1 MRVVSGAA
9 YTLFAMSS
17 LFDDD
22 FLADLARAGG
32 EPPPEEPEIPEE
44 APGDPTVPAGQAPEQ
59 VPHDLFEGWDLA
71 PSAGPG
77 PAAGFGERA
86 GRAGADA
93 YGEEPYGEPEAYYR
107 NGAPR
112 PAVDPAALLEG
123 MNEQQR
129 AAVVHAGSPLL
140 IVAGAGSGKTRVLT
154 HRIAH
159 LLGARRAHPGEIL
172 AITFTNKAAGEM
184 KERVTDLV
192 GQRANAM
199 WVSTFHSAC
208 VRILRRES
216 KKLGFTS
223 SFSIYDAADS
233 KRLMALVCHD
243 LDLDPK
249 RFPPKSFSA
258 KISNLKNEL
267 IDEETYAAQVG
278 GDGAG
283 SGGGFEKT
291 LAEAY
296 TMYQARLREA
306 NALDFDDIIMTTV
319 HLLQAFP
326 DVSEHY
332 RRRFRHVLV
341 DEYQDT
347 NHAQYTLVRE
357 LVGPAESA
365 AELCVVGDADQSI
378 YAFRGATIRNILQ
391 FEEDYPNATTILLEQ
406 NYRSTQTILSAANA
420 VIERNENR
428 RPKNLWT
435 DAGAGATIT
444 GYVADTEHDE
454 AQFVADEIDRL
465 TDAGDARAG
474 DVAVFYRTNAQSRVF
489 EEVFI
494 RVGLPYKVVGG
505 VRFYERKEVRDI
517 LAYLR
522 VLANPEDTV
531 PLRRILNVPKRGIGE
546 RAKAM
551 IDALAQRERI
561 SFAQALRR
569 VDEAYGMAARSVN
582 AVKRLNVLLEDLRT
596 IVESGVGPVTV
607 LEAVLE
613 RTGYLAELQAS
624 TDPQD
629 ETRVENLQELAAV
642 ALEFEQERGVTPGEP
657 VDAGARP
664 AAGYAGAGE
673 TAAPAAVAE
682 GVVARGVEAGA
693 GANFGAAGGPDE
705 SDTAVRPVAAQAA
718 AVGAEDA
725 AAAGAGA
732 TTGTLADFLDKV
744 ALVADSD
751 QIPDEDAEGTGVI
764 TLMTLH
770 TAKGLEFP
778 VVFLTGLEDGV
789 FPHMRALGQVN
800 ELEEERRLAYV
811 GITRARERLY
821 LTRSTMRSAWG
832 QPAYNPLS
840 RFLDE
845 IPDQFLT
852 WKRTG
857 PAMPSASMSS
867 VASSLSSSLSASARS
882 GGGRGTSNAFPTR
895 RVKDRPVVSLAVG
908 DRVTH
913 DSFGLGTVVGVKGS
927 GDAAEATID
936 FGEEKPKRLL
946 LRYAPVEKL

>member
-1 MRVVSGAA
+1 
-9 YTLFAMSS
+9 MSS
-17 LFDDD
+17 LFDDS
-22 FLADLARAGG
+22 FLADLGPKG
-32 EPPPEEPEIPEE
+32 EEEPPPPPEDEHGPAPEEIP
-44 APGDPTVPAGQAPEQ
+44 A
-59 VPHDLFEGWDLA
+59 DLFGGRFDA
-71 PSAGPG
+71 PAP
-77 PAAGFGERA
+77 R
-86 GRAGADA
+86 D
-93 YGEEPYGEPEAYYR
+93 AYYR
-107 NGAPR
+107 DGAAR
-112 PAVDPAALLEG
+112 PPVDAAALLEG
-123 MNEQQR
+123 LNDQQK
-129 AAVVHAGSPLL
+129 AAVVHTGSPLL

-159 LLGARRAHPGEIL
+159 LLAERHVHPGQIL

-184 KERVTDLV
+184 KERVEELV
-192 GQRANAM
+192 GPRANAM

-233 KRLMALVCHD
+233 KRLMALVCRD

-267 IDEETYAAQVG
+267 IDEETFAGTAAE
-278 GDGAG
+278 
-283 SGGGFEKT
+283 GFDKT

-296 TMYQARLREA
+296 AMYQSRLREA

-326 DVSEHY
+326 DVAEHY

-357 LVGPAESA
+357 LVGTSPTLGSARAGGPPSPDIPA

-391 FEEDYPNATTILLEQ
+391 FEEDYPDATTILLEQ
-406 NYRSTQTILSAANA
+406 NYRSSQTILSAANA

-435 DAGAGATIT
+435 DAGTGSKIT

-465 TDAGDARAG
+465 TDAGDAKAG

-489 EEVFI
+489 EEIFI

-505 VRFYERKEVRDI
+505 VRFYERKEVRDV

-522 VLANPEDTV
+522 VLANPEDSV

-546 RAKAM
+546 RAEAM
-551 IDALAQRERI
+551 IDALSSREKI
-561 SFAQALRR
+561 TFPQALRR
-569 VDEAYGMAARSVN
+569 VDEAYGMAARSAN
-582 AVKRLNVLLEDLRT
+582 AVKRFNVLMEELRT
-596 IVESGVGPVTV
+596 IVESGAGPATV

-629 ETRVENLQELAAV
+629 ETRIENLQELAAV
-642 ALEFEQERGVTPGEP
+642 ALEFEQDRG
-657 VDAGARP
+657 
-664 AAGYAGAGE
+664 
-673 TAAPAAVAE
+673 
-682 GVVARGVEAGA
+682 
-693 GANFGAAGGPDE
+693 
-705 SDTAVRPVAAQAA
+705 
-718 AVGAEDA
+718 EDDP
-725 AAAGAGA
+725 
-732 TTGTLADFLDKV
+732 GTLSEFLEQV

-751 QIPDEDAEGTGVI
+751 QIPDEDEEGSGVI

-778 VVFLTGLEDGV
+778 VVFLSGMEDGV
-789 FPHMRALGQVN
+789 FPHMRALGQVK

-821 LTRSTMRSAWG
+821 VTRSTMRSAWG
-832 QPAYNPLS
+832 QPSYNPPS
-840 RFLDE
+840 RFLEE
-845 IPDQFLT
+845 IPADHME

-857 PAMPSASMSS
+857 PATPSASMGGLSS
-867 VASSLSSSLSASARS
+867 RGGGGGFGAGIGASLSSARS
-882 GGGRGTSNAFPTR
+882 KGPSGFATR
-895 RVKDRPVVSLAVG
+895 RSADRQVVALAVG

-927 GDAAEATID
+927 GDNAEATID
-936 FGEEKPKRLL
+936 FGGEKPKRLL

>member
-1 MRVVSGAA
+1 
-9 YTLFAMSS
+9 MSS
-17 LFDDD
+17 LFDDS
-22 FLADLARAGG
+22 FLAGLQHSEE
-32 EPPPEEPEIPEE
+32 EPPPPPE
-44 APGDPTVPAGQAPEQ
+44 DSAPEA
-59 VPHDLFEGWDLA
+59 VPEDLF
-71 PSAGPG
+71 AGVFDGSP
-77 PAAGFGERA
+77 PPR
-86 GRAGADA
+86 D
-93 YGEEPYGEPEAYYR
+93 AYYR
-107 NGAPR
+107 DGAHR
-112 PAVDPAALLEG
+112 PVIDSAALLDGLNTE
-123 MNEQQR
+123 QR

-159 LLGARRAHPGEIL
+159 LLAERGVHPGQIL

-184 KERVTDLV
+184 KERVEQLV
-192 GQRANAM
+192 GPRANAM
-199 WVSTFHSAC
+199 WVMTFHSAC

-233 KRLMALVCHD
+233 KRLMALVCRD

-249 RFPPKSFSA
+249 RFPPKAFTA
-258 KISNLKNEL
+258 KVSNLKNEL
-267 IDEETYAAQVG
+267 IDEETFAGQAA
-278 GDGAG
+278 D
-283 SGGGFEKT
+283 GFEKT
-291 LAEAY
+291 LAQAY
-296 TMYQARLREA
+296 AMYQSRLREA

-326 DVSEHY
+326 DVAEHY

-357 LVGPAESA
+357 LVGPAGEGDA
-365 AELCVVGDADQSI
+365 PAELCVVGDADQSI

-420 VIERNENR
+420 VIERNESR

-435 DAGAGATIT
+435 NAGTGARIT

-465 TDAGDARAG
+465 TDAGDAKAG
-474 DVAVFYRTNAQSRVF
+474 DVAIFYRTNAQSRVF
-489 EEVFI
+489 EEIFI

-505 VRFYERKEVRDI
+505 VRFYERKEVRDV

-531 PLRRILNVPKRGIGE
+531 PLRRILNVPKRGIGD
-546 RAKAM
+546 RAEAM
-551 IDALAQRERI
+551 IDALSMREKI
-561 SFAQALRR
+561 TFPQALRR
-569 VDEAYGMAARSVN
+569 VDEAYGMAARSAN
-582 AVKRLNVLLEDLRT
+582 AVKRFNTLMEELRT
-596 IVESGVGPVTV
+596 IVESGAGPAVV

-629 ETRVENLQELAAV
+629 ETRIENLQELAAV
-642 ALEFEQERGVTPGEP
+642 ALEFEQERGEEE
-657 VDAGARP
+657 GA
-664 AAGYAGAGE
+664 
-673 TAAPAAVAE
+673 
-682 GVVARGVEAGA
+682 
-693 GANFGAAGGPDE
+693 
-705 SDTAVRPVAAQAA
+705 
-718 AVGAEDA
+718 
-725 AAAGAGA
+725 
-732 TTGTLADFLDKV
+732 GTLAEFLEKV

-751 QIPDEDAEGTGVI
+751 QIPDEDEDGSGVI

-778 VVFLTGLEDGV
+778 VVFLTGMEDGV
-789 FPHMRALGQVN
+789 FPHMRALGQVK

-821 LTRSTMRSAWG
+821 LTRAAMRSAWG
-832 QPAYNPLS
+832 QPSYNPPS
-840 RFLDE
+840 RFLEE
-845 IPDQFLT
+845 IPDQHLE

-857 PAMPSASMSS
+857 PMAAPAGPTSGIT
-867 VASSLSSSLSASARS
+867 SSLSSSRARS
-882 GGGRGTSNAFPTR
+882 GPSGFATR
-895 RVKDRPVVSLAVG
+895 RTSDRPTVTLVVG

-913 DSFGLGTVVGVKGS
+913 DQFGLGTVTAVEGVGDQAK
-927 GDAAEATID
+927 ATVD
-936 FGEEKPKRLL
+936 FGDERPKKLL

>member
-1 MRVVSGAA
+1 
-9 YTLFAMSS
+9 MSS

-22 FLADLARAGG
+22 FLPGLHVAPEPADPDA
-32 EPPPEEPEIPEE
+32 PPPPDDPEYGG
-44 APGDPTVPAGQAPEQ
+44 APAR
-59 VPHDLFEGWDLA
+59 
-71 PSAGPG
+71 
-77 PAAGFGERA
+77 ER
-86 GRAGADA
+86 D
-93 YGEEPYGEPEAYYR
+93 AYYR
-107 NGAPR
+107 DGAPR
-112 PAVDPAALLEG
+112 PATDPAQLLEG
-123 MNEQQR
+123 LNEQQR
-129 AAVVHAGSPLL
+129 AAVEHSGGPLL

-159 LLGARRAHPGEIL
+159 LLAARDVHPGAIL

-184 KERVTDLV
+184 KERVEALV
-192 GQRANAM
+192 GPRAKAM

-216 KKLGFTS
+216 KVLGFTS

-233 KRLMALVCHD
+233 KRLMALVCRD

-249 RFPPKSFSA
+249 QFPPKSFSA

-267 IDEETYAAQVG
+267 VDEETF
-278 GDGAG
+278 AG
-283 SGGGFEKT
+283 QAENPFEKK

-296 TMYQARLREA
+296 ALYQARLREA

-319 HLLQAFP
+319 NLLQAFP
-326 DVSEHY
+326 DVAEHY

-357 LVGPAESA
+357 LVGTGESA
-365 AELCVVGDADQSI
+365 GADGPAATPMAELCVVGDADQSI

-391 FEEDYPNATTILLEQ
+391 FEEDYPQARTILLEQ
-406 NYRSTQTILSAANA
+406 NYRSTQNILSAANA
-420 VIERNENR
+420 VIERNAGR
-428 RPKNLWT
+428 RAKNLWT
-435 DAGAGATIT
+435 QSGDGPVIV
-444 GYVADTEHDE
+444 GYTADQEHDE

-465 TDAGDARAG
+465 TDAGDARPG

-505 VRFYERKEVRDI
+505 VRFYERREVRDV

-522 VLANPEDTV
+522 VLANPEDAV

-546 RAKAM
+546 RAEAM
-551 IDALAQRERI
+551 IDALALREKV
-561 SFAQALRR
+561 SFAAALRR
-569 VDEAYGMAARSVN
+569 VDEAYGMAARSAN
-582 AVKRLNVLLEDLRT
+582 AVKRFNTLMDELRT
-596 IVESGVGPVTV
+596 VVESGAGPAVV

-642 ALEFEQERGVTPGEP
+642 ALEFEQEQGEGEP
-657 VDAGARP
+657 GSL
-664 AAGYAGAGE
+664 
-673 TAAPAAVAE
+673 AE
-682 GVVARGVEAGA
+682 
-693 GANFGAAGGPDE
+693 
-705 SDTAVRPVAAQAA
+705 
-718 AVGAEDA
+718 
-725 AAAGAGA
+725 
-732 TTGTLADFLDKV
+732 FLERV

-751 QIPDEDAEGTGVI
+751 QIPDDDEDNGGVI

-778 VVFLTGLEDGV
+778 VVFLTGMEDGV
-789 FPHMRALGQVN
+789 FPHMRALGEVK

-821 LTRSTMRSAWG
+821 LTRSMMRSAWG
-832 QPAYNPLS
+832 QPAYNPPS
-840 RFLDE
+840 RFLEE
-845 IPDQFLT
+845 IPAALID

-857 PAMPSASMSS
+857 SDAKGFGGGGGSA
-867 VASSLSSSLSASARS
+867 ASKAAASLSSTLGS
-882 GGGRGTSNAFPTR
+882 GTGAGRRGAGGFATR
-895 RVKDRPVVSLAVG
+895 RGAGDRPVISLKVG

-913 DSFGLGTVVGVKGS
+913 DQFGLGTVISVTGQP
-927 GDAAEATID
+927 GDEKATID
-936 FGEEKPKRLL
+936 FGDERPKQLL

>member
-1 MRVVSGAA
+1 
-9 YTLFAMSS
+9 MSS
-17 LFDDD
+17 LFDDS
-22 FLADLARAGG
+22 FLADLQAPRAHEE
-32 EPPPEEPEIPEE
+32 EPPPPPE
-44 APGDPTVPAGQAPEQ
+44 DDHAPES
-59 VPHDLFEGWDLA
+59 VPDDLFGGKFDV
-71 PSAGPG
+71 PPD
-77 PAAGFGERA
+77 R
-86 GRAGADA
+86 D
-93 YGEEPYGEPEAYYR
+93 AYYR
-107 NGAPR
+107 DGAPR
-112 PAVDPAALLEG
+112 PAIDAAALLEG
-123 MNEQQR
+123 LNENQR
-129 AAVVHAGSPLL
+129 AAVVHSDTPLL

-159 LLGARRAHPGEIL
+159 LLAERNVHPGQIL

-184 KERVTDLV
+184 KERVEQLV
-192 GQRANAM
+192 GPRANAM
-199 WVSTFHSAC
+199 WVMTFHSAC

-216 KKLGFTS
+216 KRLGFTS

-233 KRLMALVCHD
+233 KRLMALVCRD

-267 IDEETYAAQVG
+267 IDEEDFAAQAS
-278 GDGAG
+278 D
-283 SGGGFEKT
+283 GFEKT
-291 LAEAY
+291 LAQAY
-296 TMYQARLREA
+296 VLYQSRLREA
-306 NALDFDDIIMTTV
+306 NALDFDDLIMTTV
-319 HLLQAFP
+319 NLLRAFP
-326 DVSEHY
+326 DVAEHY

-347 NHAQYTLVRE
+347 NHAQYALVRE
-357 LVGPAESA
+357 LVGTREHPVDVPPSEDDIPP

-391 FEEDYPNATTILLEQ
+391 FEEDYPDATTILLEQ
-406 NYRSTQTILSAANA
+406 NYRSTQTILTAANA
-420 VIERNENR
+420 VIERNESR

-435 DAGAGATIT
+435 NAGAGARIT

-465 TDAGDARAG
+465 TDAGDAKAG

-505 VRFYERKEVRDI
+505 VRFYERKEVRDV

-531 PLRRILNVPKRGIGE
+531 PLRRILNVPKRGIGD
-546 RAKAM
+546 RAEAM
-551 IDALAQRERI
+551 IDALSQREKI
-561 SFAQALRR
+561 SFPQALKR
-569 VDEAYGMAARSVN
+569 VDEAYGMAARSTN
-582 AVKRLNVLLEDLRT
+582 AVKRFNTLMEELRT
-596 IVESGVGPVTV
+596 IVESGAGPATV

-629 ETRVENLQELAAV
+629 ETRIENLQELAAV
-642 ALEFEQERGVTPGEP
+642 ALEFEQESGE
-657 VDAGARP
+657 
-664 AAGYAGAGE
+664 GE
-673 TAAPAAVAE
+673 AS
-682 GVVARGVEAGA
+682 
-693 GANFGAAGGPDE
+693 GG
-705 SDTAVRPVAAQAA
+705 
-718 AVGAEDA
+718 
-725 AAAGAGA
+725 
-732 TTGTLADFLDKV
+732 LADFLERV

-751 QIPDEDAEGTGVI
+751 QIPDEDEDGSGVI

-778 VVFLTGLEDGV
+778 VVFLTGMEDGV
-789 FPHMRALGQVN
+789 FPHMRSLGQTK

-821 LTRSTMRSAWG
+821 LTRSSMRSAWG
-832 QPAYNPLS
+832 QPSYNPPS
-840 RFLDE
+840 RFLEE
-845 IPDQFLT
+845 IPAAHVD

-857 PAMPSASMSS
+857 ATAPVSSGPAAG
-867 VASSLSSSLSASARS
+867 VAASLSSSRSRSSASGAS
-882 GGGRGTSNAFPTR
+882 GFATR
-895 RVKDRPVVSLAVG
+895 RTAEKPVVALAVG

-913 DSFGLGTVVGVKGS
+913 DQFGLGTVMAVKGT
-927 GDAAEATID
+927 GANAEATID
-936 FGEEKPKRLL
+936 FGEAKPKRLL

>member
-1 MRVVSGAA
+1 
-9 YTLFAMSS
+9 MSS
-17 LFDDD
+17 LFDDS
-22 FLADLARAGG
+22 FLASLQNHSSE
-32 EPPPEEPEIPEE
+32 EPPPPPEDDEHHAHGAPAAEE
-44 APGDPTVPAGQAPEQ
+44 
-59 VPHDLFEGWDLA
+59 VPHDLFGGHFDVPPTRDA
-71 PSAGPG
+71 HYRDG
-77 PAAGFGERA
+77 AARPVV
-86 GRAGADA
+86 DA
-93 YGEEPYGEPEAYYR
+93 
-107 NGAPR
+107 
-112 PAVDPAALLEG
+112 AALLEG
-123 MNEQQR
+123 LNEQQR
-129 AAVVHAGSPLL
+129 AAVVHTGSPLL

-159 LLGARRAHPGEIL
+159 LLATRHVHPGQIL

-184 KERVTDLV
+184 KERVEQLV
-192 GQRANAM
+192 GPRANAM
-199 WVSTFHSAC
+199 WVMTFHSAC

-216 KKLGFTS
+216 KRLGFTS

-233 KRLMALVCHD
+233 KRLMALVCRD

-249 RFPPKSFSA
+249 KFPPKSFNA

-267 IDEETYAAQVG
+267 IDEETFADQAA
-278 GDGAG
+278 D
-283 SGGGFEKT
+283 GFEKT

-296 TMYQARLREA
+296 RMYQARLREA

-326 DVSEHY
+326 DVAEHY

-357 LVGPAESA
+357 LVGTGYDDLDP

-420 VIERNENR
+420 VIERNESR

-435 DAGAGATIT
+435 NAGAGAQIT

-465 TDAGDARAG
+465 TDTGDAKAG

-489 EEVFI
+489 EEIFI

-505 VRFYERKEVRDI
+505 VRFYERKEVRDV

-522 VLANPEDTV
+522 VLANPEDNV

-546 RAKAM
+546 RAEAM
-551 IDALAQRERI
+551 IDALSLREKI
-561 SFAQALRR
+561 TFPQALKR
-569 VDEAYGMAARSVN
+569 VDEAYGMAARSAN
-582 AVKRLNVLLEDLRT
+582 AVKRFNTLMEELRT
-596 IVESGVGPVTV
+596 IVDSGAGPAVV

-629 ETRVENLQELAAV
+629 ETRIENLQELAAV
-642 ALEFEQERGVTPGEP
+642 ALEFEQEQGEE
-657 VDAGARP
+657 GA
-664 AAGYAGAGE
+664 
-673 TAAPAAVAE
+673 
-682 GVVARGVEAGA
+682 
-693 GANFGAAGGPDE
+693 
-705 SDTAVRPVAAQAA
+705 
-718 AVGAEDA
+718 
-725 AAAGAGA
+725 
-732 TTGTLADFLDKV
+732 GTLAEFLEKV

-751 QIPDEDAEGTGVI
+751 QIPDEDEEGSGVI

-778 VVFLTGLEDGV
+778 VVFLTGMEDGV
-789 FPHMRALGQVN
+789 FPHMRALGQAK

-821 LTRSTMRSAWG
+821 LTRSSMRSAWG
-832 QPAYNPLS
+832 QPSYNPAS
-840 RFLDE
+840 RFLEE
-845 IPDQFLT
+845 IPPTYLE

-857 PAMPSASMSS
+857 PMVKPAGPTSGIT
-867 VASSLSSSLSASARS
+867 SSLSSSRARS
-882 GGGRGTSNAFPTR
+882 GPSGFATR
-895 RVKDRPVVSLAVG
+895 RTSDKPVITLQVG

-913 DSFGLGTVVGVKGS
+913 DQFGLGTVMQVTGAGS
-927 GDAAEATID
+927 DAQATID
-936 FGEEKPKRLL
+936 FGDEKPKRLL

>member
-1 MRVVSGAA
+1 
-9 YTLFAMSS
+9 MSS
-17 LFDDD
+17 LFDDS
-22 FLADLARAGG
+22 FLADLTPSD
-32 EPPPEEPEIPEE
+32 EVPPPPEEYP
-44 APGDPTVPAGQAPEQ
+44 APE
-59 VPHDLFEGWDLA
+59 
-71 PSAGPG
+71 
-77 PAAGFGERA
+77 
-86 GRAGADA
+86 AGADDLF
-93 YGEEPYGEPEAYYR
+93 GGHFDVPMTGDAYYR
-107 NGAPR
+107 DGAPK
-112 PAVDPAALLEG
+112 PVIDPATLLDG
-123 MNEQQR
+123 LNEQQA

-154 HRIAH
+154 HRIGH
-159 LLGARRAHPGEIL
+159 LLSARGVHPGQIL

-184 KERVTDLV
+184 KERVEGLV
-192 GQRANAM
+192 GPRAGAM

-216 KKLGFTS
+216 KRLGFTS

-233 KRLMALVCHD
+233 KRLMALVCRD

-249 RFPPKSFSA
+249 KFPPKSFNA

-267 IDEETYAAQVG
+267 IDEEAFADQAA
-278 GDGAG
+278 D
-283 SGGGFEKT
+283 GFEKT
-291 LAEAY
+291 LAQAY
-296 TMYQARLREA
+296 VMYQARLREA

-326 DVSEHY
+326 DVAEHY

-357 LVGPAESA
+357 LVGTGYPDLPP

-391 FEEDYPNATTILLEQ
+391 FEEDYKDATTILLEQ

-428 RPKNLWT
+428 RAKNLWT
-435 DAGAGATIT
+435 EAGSGAVIT

-465 TDAGDARAG
+465 TDAGNAKAG
-474 DVAVFYRTNAQSRVF
+474 DVAIFYRTNAQSRVF
-489 EEVFI
+489 EEIFI

-505 VRFYERKEVRDI
+505 VRFYERKEVRDV

-522 VLANPEDTV
+522 VLANPEDNV

-546 RAKAM
+546 RAEAM
-551 IDALAQRERI
+551 VDALALREKI
-561 SFAQALRR
+561 TFPQALRR
-569 VDEAYGMAARSVN
+569 VDEAFGMAARSTN
-582 AVKRLNVLLEDLRT
+582 AVKRFNALMEELRT
-596 IVESGVGPVTV
+596 IVDSGAGPAVV

-629 ETRVENLQELAAV
+629 ETRIENLQELAAV
-642 ALEFEQERGVTPGEP
+642 ALEFEQ
-657 VDAGARP
+657 AR
-664 AAGYAGAGE
+664 E
-673 TAAPAAVAE
+673 
-682 GVVARGVEAGA
+682 
-693 GANFGAAGGPDE
+693 
-705 SDTAVRPVAAQAA
+705 
-718 AVGAEDA
+718 A
-725 AAAGAGA
+725 AAAEAPEGAAAPVGP
-732 TTGTLADFLDKV
+732 GTLAEFLEQV

-751 QIPDEDAEGTGVI
+751 QIPDEDEDGSGVI

-778 VVFLTGLEDGV
+778 VVFLTGMEDGV
-789 FPHMRALGQVN
+789 FPHMRALGQTK

-821 LTRSTMRSAWG
+821 LTRSSMRSAWG
-832 QPAYNPLS
+832 TPSYNPPS
-840 RFLDE
+840 RFLEE
-845 IPDQFLT
+845 IPDQYLQ

-857 PAMPSASMSS
+857 ASQKPAGPMRGSGYGSGAAGGGGRSS
-867 VASSLSSSLSASARS
+867 FGTSPEAFLSSSRTKS
-882 GGGRGTSNAFPTR
+882 GPSGFATR
-895 RVKDRPVVSLAVG
+895 RASDKPVIALVVG

-913 DSFGLGTVVGVKGS
+913 DQFGLGTVMEVKGA
-927 GDAAEATID
+927 GADAQATID
-936 FGEEKPKRLL
+936 FGDDKPKRLL
-946 LRYAPVEKL
+946 LRYAPVQKL